1 MLTLL
6 GAADDAV
13 DDICGADDND
23 VANDNRDTSVDDDAL
38 DRLAIAT
45 FVDIDGAVLVTRAP
59 MCPPVAAAYT
69 SAGDAVTDAF
79 DVTGIDFTACRRPNA
94 PLPSSTAPPPLGAVF
109 ASPTCA
115 KFCRRPLRR

>member
-13 DDICGADDND
+13 DHNCVVSDDND
-23 VANDNRDTSVDDDAL
+23 VANDNRDTSVDDNAL

-45 FVDIDGAVLVTRAP
+45 FVDIDGVVLAVRAP

-69 SAGDAVTDAF
+69 SSGDAVTDAF
-79 DVTGIDFTACRRPNA
+79 DITAFTACRRPNA
-94 PLPSSTAPPPLGAVF
+94 PRPSSPAPPSLGAHF
-109 ASPTCA
+109 ASPTRA